1 MFRTYTCSHLLDS
14 QHDGLAENRLPEPLY
29 TVARRVAPYFIDVDS
44 TPLVDRQFSGLRYA
58 SQRDADRMQ
67 ERTMNQVVL
76 TKEEER

>member
-14 QHDGLAENRLPEPLY
+14 QHDGLAANRLPEPLY

-44 TPLVDRQFSGLRYA
+44 TPLVDRQFSGLQYA
-58 SQRDADRMQ
+58 SQQNADRMQ